1 MQKEITTREAV
12 DLVNGITAAQGRIR
26 GAKVSLG
33 LRLAYNA
40 KALLPIAQAYEQS
53 RAELIQKHA
62 KRGEDGEVISEGE
75 GIARRILIADVEAFN
90 AETNELLDET
100 FAVELKTIDVGLLPD
115 AVDPYVIAGLFAII
129 TEE

>member
-12 DLVNGITAAQGRIR
+12 DLVNGITAAQARIK
-26 GAKVSLG
+26 GAKVALG

-40 KALLPIAQAYEQS
+40 KVLLPIAQAYEQS
-53 RAELIQKHA
+53 RTGLIEKHA
-62 KRGEDGEVISEGE
+62 QRCEDGAVISEGS
-75 GIARRILIADVEAFN
+75 GSARRILIRDVEAFN

-100 FAVELKTIDVGLLPD
+100 FTVELKTIDVGLLPD
-115 AVDPYVIAGLFAII
+115 AVDPDVIAGLYAII